1 MTPEVVTIDPLLCS
15 AWCEGY
21 TFAIDFWARDHPEVL
36 ASGVQVIGAC
46 RVDNHWVPFHVVPC
60 KGHANVYT
68 WDAPSNDHCRF
79 NAFLESLVRQLG
91 FGTFLVS
98 RQQRL
103 VPVSEKCGALAIH
116 FLRSA
121 LHGTQ
126 LPHTSDETG
135 RVHAK
140 LRQGFVDLLNKSEY
154 VIRPWIWG
162 SGDAEET
169 DQNAQSDDDPEPDAL
184 PDTGGGPLLHSSQVG
199 RIFDEFSPQSDPD
212 LDFVASDV
220 SSVEA
225 AEDNP
230 EVLLDRPK
238 SRSPRR
244 FASEA
249 DIACPASSVTVPA
262 PDADGLRARE
272 SGPLP
277 IMPEEGR
284 PHWQHGDL
292 VFQVGADLT
301 TVQFAGHSEVVPGR
315 SVKDLFDVGAYSR
328 ELWNRVEWS
337 AAELVALSPAQM
349 LQVAPPTI
357 DNPTKLW
364 SIRNQVMSSR
374 DRLAV
379 LRNQLG
385 VVADEIHVGGRM
397 STWC

>member
-1 MTPEVVTIDPLLCS
+1 MTPEVVTIAPLLGS

-36 ASGVQVIGAC
+36 ASGVQVIVAC

-68 WDAPSNDHCRF
+68 WDAPSNDHCRS
-79 NAFLESLVRQLG
+79 NAFLESLV
-91 FGTFLVS
+91 

-199 RIFDEFSPQSDPD
+199 RIFDEFPRFCWIVPNPGHPD
-212 LDFVASDV
+212 VL
-220 SSVEA
+220 
-225 AEDNP
+225 P
-230 EVLLDRPK
+230 LKQILRVLLAQLPCLL
-238 SRSPRR
+238 PMQ
-244 FASEA
+244 
-249 DIACPASSVTVPA
+249 TV
-262 PDADGLRARE
+262 
-272 SGPLP
+272 
-277 IMPEEGR
+277 
-284 PHWQHGDL
+284 
-292 VFQVGADLT
+292 F
-301 TVQFAGHSEVVPGR
+301 VQGNPGHS
-315 SVKDLFDVGAYSR
+315 L
-328 ELWNRVEWS
+328 
-337 AAELVALSPAQM
+337 
-349 LQVAPPTI
+349 
-357 DNPTKLW
+357 
-364 SIRNQVMSSR
+364 
-374 DRLAV
+374 
-379 LRNQLG
+379 
-385 VVADEIHVGGRM
+385 
-397 STWC
+397 

>member
-1 MTPEVVTIDPLLCS
+1 M
-15 AWCEGY
+15 
-21 TFAIDFWARDHPEVL
+21 
-36 ASGVQVIGAC
+36 
-46 RVDNHWVPFHVVPC
+46 
-60 KGHANVYT
+60 
-68 WDAPSNDHCRF
+68 
-79 NAFLESLVRQLG
+79 
-91 FGTFLVS
+91 
-98 RQQRL
+98 
-103 VPVSEKCGALAIH
+103 
-116 FLRSA
+116 
-121 LHGTQ
+121 
-126 LPHTSDETG
+126 
-135 RVHAK
+135 
-140 LRQGFVDLLNKSEY
+140 
-154 VIRPWIWG
+154 
-162 SGDAEET
+162 
-169 DQNAQSDDDPEPDAL
+169 
-184 PDTGGGPLLHSSQVG
+184 
-199 RIFDEFSPQSDPD
+199 
-212 LDFVASDV
+212 

-315 SVKDLFDVGAYSR
+315 SVTDLFDVGAYSR